1 MYLRSL
7 KKGKK
12 KYYYIAKAVRNGG
25 KVIQKS
31 ILYLGNADNIYNK
44 LHTK

>member
-1 MYLRSL
+1 MYLRAF

-12 KYYYIAKAVRNGG
+12 KYYYIAKAVRTGK

-31 ILYLGNADNIYNK
+31 ILYLGGADNIYRK